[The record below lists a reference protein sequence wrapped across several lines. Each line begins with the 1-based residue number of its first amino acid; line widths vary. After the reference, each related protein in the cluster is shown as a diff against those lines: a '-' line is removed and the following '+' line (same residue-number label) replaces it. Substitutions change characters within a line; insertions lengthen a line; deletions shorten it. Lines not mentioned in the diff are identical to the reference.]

1 MGWPKGVKRGPRA
14 RKAAECESSDQQG
27 PVRAPTK
34 LRRQRSKRTSFEAF
48 TTVITA
54 LVVGN
59 NAVEEAQEAPET
71 PRVQEAPTQP
81 PVAPSKRKRIQ
92 ARP

>member
-14 RKAAECESSDQQG
+14 RKTAERESSDQQG

-34 LRRQRSKRTSFEAF
+34 HRAPRSKRTSFEAF

-54 LVVGN
+54 LVVGSD
-59 NAVEEAQEAPET
+59 AVEEGQQAPET
-71 PRVQEAPTQP
+71 TVAQEVP
-81 PVAPSKRKRIQ
+81 PVAPTKRKRIQ